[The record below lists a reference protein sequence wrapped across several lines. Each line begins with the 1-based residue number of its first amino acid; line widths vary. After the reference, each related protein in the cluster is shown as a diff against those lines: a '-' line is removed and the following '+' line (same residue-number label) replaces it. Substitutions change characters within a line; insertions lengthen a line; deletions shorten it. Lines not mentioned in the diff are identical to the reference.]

1 MGIYFTRKAVYG
13 ATVDVLPKGIPG
25 GIVCFNVDHWYF
37 VFSESNALE
46 LNSSGV
52 PLSHNCITK
61 AEVMKM
67 TGGCLPSVSD
77 TDLAFLQSLP
87 GAKVGHWIVELM
99 FYSGDMSE
107 SVTGVIPITD

>member
-1 MGIYFTRKAVYG
+1 MGIYFTRKAVYV
-13 ATVDVLPKGIPG
+13 ATVDVLPKGI
-25 GIVCFNVDHWYF
+25 DHWYF
-37 VFSESNALE
+37 VFSEMTALE

-52 PLSHNCITK
+52 PLSDSCITK
-61 AEVMKM
+61 TEVMKM
-67 TGGCLPSVSD
+67 TGRCLPTVSD

-107 SVTGVIPITD
+107 SVTGVIPILD